1 MTVKVGFLVCN
12 LCDTIINMSVFA
24 KTDALSEIARDI
36 AQIFFASLFVG
47 PLVTNSFNLAL
58 MLLGL
63 TLAVIFWLV
72 GLALIKS

>member
-1 MTVKVGFLVCN
+1 
-12 LCDTIINMSVFA
+12 
-24 KTDALSEIARDI
+24 
-36 AQIFFASLFVG
+36 VG